1 MWQKYSKWI
10 MPILIPIWVGV
21 SFFTSQMIVLALA
34 WLLLFLKISLASI
47 DTTLI
52 NTIETFLIYIITL
65 ALVIGLPWLINKSQ
79 TTPSE
84 IGLDRLPKWIEIFIT
99 PAGLIIYFILS
110 AILIAIAS
118 NFIPGF
124 NIDQVQDIPF
134 SNLSQQYEYLLAFVS
149 LVVLV
154 PFAEEILF
162 RGYLFGKL
170 KKYIPVW
177 VAVILTSVIFGIL
190 HNNLNVAI
198 DVFALSIVL
207 CVMRQITGSIWPSI
221 LLHMAKNGIAFY
233 FLFIYK

>member
-1 MWQKYSKWI
+1 

-21 SFFTSQMIVLALA
+21 SFFASQMIVLALA

-65 ALVIGLPWLINKSQ
+65 ALVIGLPWLIKKSQ

-84 IGLDRLPKWIEIFIT
+84 IGLDRLPEWIEIFIT

-198 DVFALSIVL
+198 DVFALSVVL